1 MPTPS
6 RRTALVVSGLTL
18 GVVATGCGE
27 GATPPPARTGGRS
40 DGPDE
45 TLLGEARTDL
55 VAALALVRAARR
67 AHPSLRPRLVGLQRT
82 HRDQLSVLDP
92 EGRTG
97 PAEGPEV
104 PARAAE
110 ALRSVVRA
118 EERLVRRLVTWSVAA
133 ESGPLARALA
143 ASAAGVAQQLAL
155 LEVER

>member
-1 MPTPS
+1 M
-6 RRTALVVSGLTL
+6 
-18 GVVATGCGE
+18 
-27 GATPPPARTGGRS
+27 
-40 DGPDE
+40 
-45 TLLGEARTDL
+45 
-55 VAALALVRAARR
+55 
-67 AHPSLRPRLVGLQRT
+67 
-82 HRDQLSVLDP
+82 LDP

-104 PARAAE
+104 PGGAPE

-155 LEVER
+155 LEEER